1 MADAGQG
8 VIGLGATSELVAEL
22 PGVADAIHSGDGD
35 ILAVTGEPPEMTG
48 PSVEGSRTLYR
59 ISGDNTDPVAD
70 LWAFEQAE
78 NPDQA
83 IPEIGSENVESN
95 PFDLARLE
103 SSTLVADAAGND
115 LLMVG
120 DDGSVDWMTVFPA
133 QMASTGYLTDLVDCE
148 NPPEEA
154 AFVCELPPQLPAQ
167 PVPTSVAI
175 GPDGN
180 YYVGELTGFPATPG
194 LSRIWRVEPGTT
206 NVVCPG
212 DGCTQVFTGTPFSAV
227 IDVSFG
233 PDGTFYVL
241 EIDESGFL
249 AAELGLGT
257 GGTLNA
263 CRLDDEVCVQ
273 LATGLFLSTAS
284 TVGDHGTI
292 YATTGALVPD
302 AAGVIALG
310 KEFGDDNG
318 SVHEL
323 NIALLAASEITAGCN
338 PPDND
343 SFCPDGETTRGEMAA
358 FLVRALDL
366 PASDEDIFTDDE
378 GSVFEGNINA
388 LAAAGVTKGCN
399 PPENDEFC
407 PDRSVSRA
415 EMAAFLVRGLSL
427 AASADDAFT
436 DDDGSIFESDINSLA
451 AAGITKG
458 CNPPVN
464 DNYCPDGA
472 TTRGEM
478 ASFLVRALKLG
489 S

>member
-1 MADAGQG
+1 MAGTDRSKAAAPGGPAIVLIEPQLG
-8 VIGLGATSELVAEL
+8 ENIGAAARAMWNFGLRRMRLVA
-22 PGVADAIHSGDGD
+22 PRDGWPNPAAVAMASGAGGLLDEAQLFATTAG
-35 ILAVTGEPPEMTG
+35 AV
-48 PSVEGSRTLYR
+48 
-59 ISGDNTDPVAD
+59 GDN
-70 LWAFEQAE
+70 
-78 NPDQA
+78 
-83 IPEIGSENVESN
+83 
-95 PFDLARLE
+95 
-103 SSTLVADAAGND
+103 
-115 LLMVG
+115 
-120 DDGSVDWMTVFPA
+120 
-133 QMASTGYLTDLVDCE
+133 
-148 NPPEEA
+148 
-154 AFVCELPPQLPAQ
+154 
-167 PVPTSVAI
+167 
-175 GPDGN
+175 
-180 YYVGELTGFPATPG
+180 
-194 LSRIWRVEPGTT
+194 
-206 NVVCPG
+206 
-212 DGCTQVFTGTPFSAV
+212 
-227 IDVSFG
+227 
-233 PDGTFYVL
+233 
-241 EIDESGFL
+241 
-249 AAELGLGT
+249 
-257 GGTLNA
+257 
-263 CRLDDEVCVQ
+263 
-273 LATGLFLSTAS
+273 
-284 TVGDHGTI
+284 GTI

-323 NIALLAASEITAGCN
+323 NIALLAAAEITAGCN

-366 PASDEDIFTDDE
+366 PASDEDVFTDDE
-378 GSVFEGNINA
+378 GSIFEGNINA